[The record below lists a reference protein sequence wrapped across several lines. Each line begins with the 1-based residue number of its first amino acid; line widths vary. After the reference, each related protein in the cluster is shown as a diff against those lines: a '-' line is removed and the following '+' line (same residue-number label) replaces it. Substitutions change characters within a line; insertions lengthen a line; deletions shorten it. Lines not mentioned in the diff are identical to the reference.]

1 MQRFWKQSVLALFAP
16 SSSSSPI
23 PSFVTSLESSILGSK
38 WLSSKLFLCLLRK
51 RNIQVLRKFGK
62 RCFIKTSLAP
72 VPIHCVRPSC
82 TVVFSFTNPFLG
94 GCNNEDRIMQ
104 YLNNPSQFLVAWPRL
119 PGACS
124 LERSGGHFGFVSWD
138 WSLVCCCSTEE
149 QPRTPSSWTMDIAEW
164 RVRFPPSIFKPSRFD
179 L

>member
-1 MQRFWKQSVLALFAP
+1 MQ
-16 SSSSSPI
+16 
-23 PSFVTSLESSILGSK
+23 
-38 WLSSKLFLCLLRK
+38 SSKVEAECPGTFCNLTPPLPSPASWLLLK
-51 RNIQVLRKFGK
+51 VQLLVLSDWVAN
-62 RCFIKTSLAP
+62 CFFVCYENETFKYYAKLGRDVLKTSLTPAP
-72 VPIHCVRPSC
+72 THRFRPSWAALLY
-82 TVVFSFTNPFLG
+82 FTNPFLA
-94 GCNNEDRIMQ
+94 GCNNEERIMQ

-149 QPRTPSSWTMDIAEW
+149 QPSTPSSWTMDIAEW

>member
-1 MQRFWKQSVLALFAP
+1 M
-16 SSSSSPI
+16 
-23 PSFVTSLESSILGSK
+23 
-38 WLSSKLFLCLLRK
+38 FLCLLRK
-51 RNIQVLRKFGK
+51 RNIQVLRKIGK
-62 RCFIKTSLAP
+62 RCFKDFISTRRTHPLRSTTL
-72 VPIHCVRPSC
+72 HC
-82 TVVFSFTNPFLG
+82 TVVFSFTNPFLA
-94 GCNNEDRIMQ
+94 GCNNEERIMQ

-149 QPRTPSSWTMDIAEW
+149 QPRTPSSWTMDIAER
-164 RVRFPPSIFKPSRFD
+164 RVKFHPSIFKPSRFD